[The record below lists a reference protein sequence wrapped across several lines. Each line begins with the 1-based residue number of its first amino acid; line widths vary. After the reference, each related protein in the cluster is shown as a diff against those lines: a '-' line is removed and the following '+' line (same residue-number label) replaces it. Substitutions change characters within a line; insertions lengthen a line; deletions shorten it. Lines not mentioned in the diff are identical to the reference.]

1 MKLVNVIQWVSC
13 ETANPTHLK
22 SRPDRVIVKHTC
34 AEVTERDRSCVERD
48 IRLSIEPRDLYN
60 CGSSSVEGRMNADRL
75 QRREGSREV
84 VNKGHAT
91 KHRRGLG
98 TWHDIKG
105 ITTELGRATS
115 LPAQRGGKGIH
126 LKQTPGIHD
135 GNIPAEWMSEQRGKR
150 QESTY
155 KRQVKE
161 MEIGVMAVLGV
172 NSTGVLR
179 RENESVGK

>member
-1 MKLVNVIQWVSC
+1 MIG
-13 ETANPTHLK
+13 
-22 SRPDRVIVKHTC
+22 KHTC

-60 CGSSSVEGRMNADRL
+60 CGSNSVEGRMNADRL

-91 KHRRGLG
+91 KHRRGQRA
-98 TWHDIKG
+98 WHDIKG

-115 LPAQRGGKGIH
+115 LPAQRSGKGIH

-135 GNIPAEWMSEQRGKR
+135 GNIPAEWMSEQRGKG
-150 QESTY
+150 QEWT
-155 KRQVKE
+155 
-161 MEIGVMAVLGV
+161 
-172 NSTGVLR
+172 LR
-179 RENESVGK
+179 NRMG